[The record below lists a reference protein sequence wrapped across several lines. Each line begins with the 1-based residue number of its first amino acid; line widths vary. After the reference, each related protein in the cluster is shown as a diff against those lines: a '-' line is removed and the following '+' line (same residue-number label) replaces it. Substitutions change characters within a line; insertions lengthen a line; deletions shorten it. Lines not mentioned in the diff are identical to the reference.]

1 MDWTMMSGMSPGIY
15 LQNFGTDILA
25 QQGQFF
31 PLRLATTPL
40 ALIPLYNLQF
50 HVDNLSSAHV
60 YVRLRE
66 GETWD
71 NIAQPLLEDCAQLT
85 KANSIEGQSSTINP
99 TIWYRSGG

>member
-1 MDWTMMSGMSPGIY
+1 MMFGMFPGID
-15 LQNFGTDILA
+15 LRNLGTDILA
-25 QQGQFF
+25 QQGQSF
-31 PLRLATTPL
+31 PLRLAIAPI
-40 ALIPLYNLQF
+40 ALIPIHLQF

-85 KANSIEGQSSTINP
+85 KANSIEGQSSA
-99 TIWYRSGG
+99 